1 MAKVGMETEQERVA
15 RERERIRAL
24 ESYAILD
31 TPAEKEFDDLTA
43 LASYI
48 CGTPVSLISLITE
61 DRQWFKSNIGFDRPE
76 TPRSISFCQHA
87 LSGEGLLEI
96 KDTLQDERFR
106 DNPLVTDNPNIRF
119 YAGSPLLNAEGHTLG
134 TLCVIDT
141 VPKQLNEEQKKA
153 LDVLARQ
160 VVAHF
165 ELRLKKQQL
174 EKERQRLEEANQRLK
189 QFVHIVSHDLKGPIQ
204 NLQALAE
211 WLEDDLRADNR
222 EGLAEA
228 IGFVRERAAA
238 MENLV
243 NGLLQ
248 YSLTQVRDLPKEEV
262 PVAEMLQDLVAAIQG
277 AERFEVVLP
286 PNLPALQTEKIL
298 LQQVLANLIG
308 NAVKYHHTGQG
319 RLEIFATQH
328 PTSVTFRV
336 KDDGPGID
344 PKNHE
349 KVFNLFERLRRDSKV
364 SGSGIGLA
372 TVRKIVEERGGRI
385 WVESAL
391 GQGATFCFTWPT

>member
-1 MAKVGMETEQERVA
+1 MATAGKETEQERV
-15 RERERIRAL
+15 ERERIRVL

-48 CGTPVSLISLITE
+48 CSTPVSLISLLTE

-106 DNPLVTDNPNIRF
+106 DNPLVTDNPSIRF
-119 YAGSPLLNAEGHTLG
+119 YAGSPLVNAEGHTLG

-141 VPKQLNEEQKKA
+141 VPKQLGEGQKKA

-160 VVAHF
+160 VVAHL

-174 EKERQRLEEANQRLK
+174 EKEQQRLEEANQRLK

-204 NLQALAE
+204 NLQALAQ
-211 WLEDDLRADNR
+211 WLEEDLHSNNL
-222 EGLAEA
+222 EGLAQA
-228 IGFVRERAAA
+228 IGFVKDRAAA

-248 YSLTQVRDLPKEEV
+248 YSLTQVRGLPKEEV
-262 PVAEMLQDLVAAIQG
+262 QVNEMLQELVATTHG
-277 AERFEVVLP
+277 ADKFEVVLP
-286 PNLPALQTEKIL
+286 PDPPTLQTEKIL

-328 PTSVTFRV
+328 PTSVAFRV
-336 KDDGPGID
+336 KDDGPGIASR
-344 PKNHE
+344 NHE
-349 KVFNLFERLRRDSKV
+349 KIFGLFERLIRDTTV

-372 TVRKIVEERGGRI
+372 TVRKIVEEKGGRI

-391 GQGATFCFTWPT
+391 GQGATFCFTWPK